1 MLWVEEEAPA
11 EAADSPAAAEVD
23 SPAAE
28 EDLAECPVDPDAAA
42 ECPAAEC
49 PEAECHQAED
59 LPEAEGPP
67 SEVDLAP
74 ASVSA

>member
-49 PEAECHQAED
+49 HQAED

-74 ASVSA
+74 VSVSA